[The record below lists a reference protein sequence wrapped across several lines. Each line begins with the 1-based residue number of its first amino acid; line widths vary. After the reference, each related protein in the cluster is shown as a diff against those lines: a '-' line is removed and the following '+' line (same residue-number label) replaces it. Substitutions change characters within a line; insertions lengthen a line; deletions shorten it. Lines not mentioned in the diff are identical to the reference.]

1 MPIGNTKAKRDRRNL
16 RIKMFQNRRS
26 DSDPLGKMDYN
37 MRVRNGGI
45 TSLQPTQ
52 DECSIES
59 SIDPRT
65 VPVPSIII
73 PETES
78 FQLSREVIN
87 SAPPSPG
94 GTNFHSYNNVRLNNH
109 LGIPQTAPVLNVS
122 PRLLRRSLS
131 ARGPR
136 DLHPG
141 SSSPRIRKSRPP
153 SLIVGPEF
161 YADSISAIN
170 VPVGNPDHNRNYAES
185 RALSIL
191 MSGIYAVFLLMMG
204 VIIFINDQ
212 HREHRFYSEVFS
224 SVISGIGILWLVIF
238 HVDLCMYKT
247 EVLKQLKER
256 EDAMQEASDRFSTAT
271 EFIINSGFNFSSTQ
285 NITDGKAH
293 KTPPYRFLMGRHSGS
308 FYLKIG
314 SAGFCFGY
322 LIYQGLQLGQHILT
336 FVTEESNCSNTSSVI
351 LHVVSPLY
359 AFYQLFIT
367 FKYSNIVINRHIVLA
382 RFGLMHLIATCLCN
396 WFSTIVEE
404 AVEDYSHARS
414 NSSGDVPTSEF
425 YIASFHITV
434 QKREDWNDPYHCNTD
449 SVLSTRSLSA
459 IPYLYPF
466 AIEYNLLL
474 AGVWFIVWQNIDQEH
489 SHSDPHH
496 LRHTISQDEL
506 GSDEIAYQS
515 NLVINADCHSANKGL
530 FIGLFLLLTIIV
542 TVIVFFVA
550 MTTKGYEAQA
560 VTIHTAQEGVLTLI
574 GMFAVCISFYQIRKL
589 DLSEHPITFLDDV
602 LLFVPLPFFFIHGIM
617 SVMAEFSNEDYSR
630 LILHVL
636 VTIQVVVQTPFIID
650 GLRRCSNSQT
660 LRYQKP
666 GREIITFLIILN
678 LTLWIVNT
686 FELKSVEHYHGQSEY
701 FGDLVWM
708 FIGHTTLPLM
718 LFYRFHSS
726 VCLADM
732 WKSAYEKEAPQ

>member
-1 MPIGNTKAKRDRRNL
+1 MSAQVTRAKKLRRSL
-16 RIKMFQNRRS
+16 RIKMFQSRRS
-26 DSDPLGKMDYN
+26 DSDPTGSPDYQSMRIMNGK
-37 MRVRNGGI
+37 I
-45 TSLQPTQ
+45 KSPELTQ
-52 DECSIES
+52 DDSGIES
-59 SIDPRT
+59 TSDLKT
-65 VPVPSIII
+65 MPSISI
-73 PETES
+73 PS
-78 FQLSREVIN
+78 ISQEVIN

-94 GTNFHSYNNVRLNNH
+94 AKGVHNNTNVRLNNL
-109 LGIPQTAPVLNVS
+109 LGIPQSGSFANLS
-122 PRLLRRSLS
+122 PKPLRRSLS

-136 DLHPG
+136 DLNQG
-141 SSSPRIRKSRPP
+141 SASPIIRKRPL
-153 SLIVGPEF
+153 SLVVGPDF

-170 VPVGNPDHNRNYAES
+170 IPSGNSEHHGNASEA

-191 MSGIYAVFLLMMG
+191 MSGIYAVFLIMLG

-212 HREHRFYSEVFS
+212 HREHRLYSEIFS
-224 SVISGIGILWLVIF
+224 STISGIGILWLVIF
-238 HVDLCMYKT
+238 HVDLCLYKT

-256 EDAMQEASDRFSTAT
+256 EYAMQEASDRFSTAT
-271 EFIINSGFNFSSTQ
+271 EFIINSGFNFSSES
-285 NITDGKAH
+285 ITDDKIY
-293 KTPPYRFLMGRHSGS
+293 KPPPYRFLIGRHSGS

-322 LIYQGLQLGQHILT
+322 LIYQGLQLGQYVLN
-336 FVTEESNCSNTSSVI
+336 FVGEKDEMVNCSKASSVV

-396 WFSTIVEE
+396 WFGTIVEE
-404 AVEDYSHARS
+404 AVEDYGHSRD
-414 NSSGDVPTSEF
+414 NSTFSDF
-425 YIASFHITV
+425 NIASFHVIV
-434 QKREDWNDPYHCNTD
+434 QKREDWNDPYHCGSD

-474 AGVWFIVWQNIDQEH
+474 AGVWFIVWQNIGQQH
-489 SHSDPHH
+489 SPSNPHH

-530 FIGLFLLLTIIV
+530 FTGLFLLLTIIV

-574 GMFAVCISFYQIRKL
+574 GLGAVCFSFYQIRKL

-602 LLFVPLPFFFIHGIM
+602 LLFVPLPFYFIHGIM
-617 SVMAEFSNEDYSR
+617 SIIAEYSNENYSR
-630 LILHVL
+630 LALHIL

-660 LRYQKP
+660 LRYKKP

-686 FELKSVEHYHGQSEY
+686 FELKSVEHHHGQEEY

-732 WKSAYEKEAPQ
+732 WKSAYEKETSQ